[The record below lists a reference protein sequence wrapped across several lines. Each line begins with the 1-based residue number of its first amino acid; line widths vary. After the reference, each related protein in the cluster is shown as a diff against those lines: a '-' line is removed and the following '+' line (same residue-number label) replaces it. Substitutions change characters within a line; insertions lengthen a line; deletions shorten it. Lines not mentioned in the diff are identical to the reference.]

1 MANLKDIVAGLAIL
15 SAGGLGLTG
24 CEKGDVPTEA
34 PDGAAAPEAPATPE
48 TPDAEAPEAPEAPA
62 AEEGGDEAAEG
73 EE

>member
-48 TPDAEAPEAPEAPA
+48 TPEAEAPEAPD